1 MEFSGESNQQPP
13 LVCKLMQGRDL
24 ARRLETQ
31 LEPSEQRRSLLQQL
45 IMSIEDAL
53 LMARVGEG
61 AESTPPPRPPAVAV
75 AVVAGVGSE
84 SPQSMS
90 GSDHNSDQATQNC
103 GERREASKKR
113 KTQPKWTNQVRVY
126 SGNGLEAPLDDGYSW
141 RKYGQKDILGATYP
155 RGYYRCT
162 HRSTRDCPATKLVQ
176 RSDDHPSIFDI
187 TYRGTHTCQSNQSL
201 TPTSSPRPQNN
212 HNHQQQPP
220 PPQHLLLNFRTGL
233 RVKTEDLDGHD
244 GPPLSS
250 TSFSFPPTPID
261 LPLKPENHIFS
272 SHSPTM
278 LTESHANFI
287 GGASGFSSPFI
298 SPATS
303 ESNYFSVSPCMGSFG
318 GTMES
323 DFTEIISAA
332 TSTTNSP
339 LIDLDFH
346 SIFPFDQNFLS

>member
-1 MEFSGESNQQPP
+1 MEVSGESNQQP

-45 IMSIEDAL
+45 ITSIEDAL
-53 LMARVGEG
+53 LMARVG
-61 AESTPPPRPPAVAV
+61 AESTPPPPPPAVAV
-75 AVVAGVGSE
+75 EVVAGDGSE

-90 GSDHNSDQATQNC
+90 GSDHNSDQDTQNC

-162 HRSTRDCPATKLVQ
+162 HRSTRDCPATKHVQ
-176 RSDDHPSIFDI
+176 RSDDNPSIFDV
-187 TYRGTHTCQSNQSL
+187 TYRGTHTCQSK

-212 HNHQQQPP
+212 QQQPPPPP
-220 PPQHLLLNFRTGL
+220 PPQHLLLNFQTGL

-244 GPPLSS
+244 GPPPSS
-250 TSFSFPPTPID
+250 SSFSFPPTPIN

-278 LTESHANFI
+278 LTESHGNFI

-339 LIDLDFH
+339 MIDLDFD